1 MRNETERETTMTAIM
16 KITIA
21 SVVFLS
27 LAGCARSVL
36 PNRGYSF
43 FPPISATQMERELDR
58 AGRPDVI
65 LNGQSVYSNRQ

>member
-1 MRNETERETTMTAIM
+1 MTAIV

-21 SVVFLS
+21 SVAILS

-43 FPPISATQMERELDR
+43 YPPISASDLARELDR
-58 AGRPDVI
+58 SGRPDVI

>member
-1 MRNETERETTMTAIM
+1 MTAIM

-21 SVVFLS
+21 SVAILS

-36 PNRGYSF
+36 PNRGNSF
-43 FPPISATQMERELDR
+43 FPPISANDMERELDR

-65 LNGQSVYSNRQ
+65 LNGQSVYSNCQ